1 LIVGKEER
9 CPAFIFLIRILELNF
24 ALESKTVMPDL
35 GVNIDHVATV
45 RQARLTYEPDPVWA
59 AVLAE
64 LGGADGITLHLRED
78 RRHIQDHD
86 LYTMKK
92 TVQVKLNLEM
102 AAEQEMTAIA
112 LEVRPDQVSLVP
124 EKREELTTEGG
135 LDVIANLER
144 VRSCVVQLQEV
155 GIEVSLF
162 IDPDLDQIA
171 AAKNSGVH
179 AVELHTG
186 RYADAVSDDE
196 QQREFEILHRASE
209 FTIEQ
214 GLKLHMGHGLT
225 YRNVSKIASIPNVSE
240 LNIGHSIISRAVLV
254 GMEQAVREMKALVTL

>member
-1 LIVGKEER
+1 M
-9 CPAFIFLIRILELNF
+9 PA
-24 ALESKTVMPDL
+24 L

-102 AAEQEMTAIA
+102 AAEPEMTGIA
-112 LEVRPDQVSLVP
+112 LDVRPDQVSLVP

-135 LDVIANLER
+135 LDVVANFER
-144 VRSCVVQLQEV
+144 VKNCVVQLQEA

-171 AAKNSGVH
+171 ASKNSGVH

-186 RYADAVSDDE
+186 RYADATSAED
-196 QQREFEILHRASE
+196 QQREYEILLRASE

-225 YRNVSKIASIPNVSE
+225 YRNVSKIAAIPNVSE

-254 GMEQAVREMKALVTL
+254 GMEQAVREMKALVTV